1 MSLPAALGC
10 VIEGVSWVSEKTVGR
25 LPEAPGSYVLLI
37 RLSRKRAL
45 DMPRLG
51 YPVLL
56 RGWYAYCGSAHGPG
70 GIRARVSRHMR
81 REKVLR
87 WHVDRLTVAAGEVRA
102 AAFTDRGECD
112 LVATLMQAGF
122 TVPVPGFG
130 STDCRVCPA
139 HLLRWPGASA
149 SRAGADIT

>member
-1 MSLPAALGC
+1 MSLPVGLRDCICGAR
-10 VIEGVSWVSEKTVGR
+10 WVSERTVAH
-25 LPEAPGSYVLLI
+25 LPDGPGSYVLLI
-37 RLSRKRAL
+37 RLPRRLPL

-51 YPVLL
+51 NPVLS

-81 REKVLR
+81 REKTLR
-87 WHVDRLTVAAGEVRA
+87 WHVDRLTIAAGEVRA
-102 AAFTDRGECD
+102 AAFADRGECD

-122 TVPVPGFG
+122 TVPVSGFG

-139 HLLRWPGASA
+139 HLLRWPGQGATVVGSA
-149 SRAGADIT
+149 VT